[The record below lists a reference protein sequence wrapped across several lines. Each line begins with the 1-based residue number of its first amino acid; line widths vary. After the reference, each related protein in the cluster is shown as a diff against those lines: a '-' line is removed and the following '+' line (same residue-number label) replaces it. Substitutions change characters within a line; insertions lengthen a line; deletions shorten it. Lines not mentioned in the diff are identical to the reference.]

1 MTPKEK
7 VDDLLT
13 PEETAAKLRIKVRTL
28 KDWRVQGRGPR
39 AMRYGNFVRYKA
51 ADVQEFIDAH
61 TEDVG
66 RT

>member
-1 MTPKEK
+1 MPPKV

-13 PEETAAKLRIKVRTL
+13 PEETAEKLRIKVRTL

-39 AMRYGNFVRYKA
+39 AMRYGNFVRYKVS
-51 ADVQEFIDAH
+51 DVQEWIDAH
-61 TEDVG
+61 VEGVS